1 MRLWPKKARKREKK
15 RGRVEREGGEGKKER
30 EREKKK
36 GKTPFRR
43 KLLALDAHARA
54 TRPMLNTA
62 PSSSLASCYFIISWS
77 ISIFD
82 TTLQTFFV
90 RFSPLGYFKGNK
102 QLFSLHMN
110 IACICCYSFS
120 YFSRPRLSSNFFC
133 SWLPHLP
140 LVSNQHV

>member
-1 MRLWPKKARKREKK
+1 MAKKGKKK
-15 RGRVEREGGEGKKER
+15 RGGGKGVEREGGEGKKKR
-30 EREKKK
+30 ERRKR
-36 GKTPFRR
+36 GKTNTFSQEVFSTWCSW
-43 KLLALDAHARA
+43 RA

-62 PSSSLASCYFIISWS
+62 PSSLASCYFIISWS

-82 TTLQTFFV
+82 TTLPTFLV
-90 RFSPLGYFKGNK
+90 RFSSLGYFKGNK

-110 IACICCYSFS
+110 IAGICCYSFS

-133 SWLPHLP
+133 SWLPHPP